1 MGLTMKKILNE
12 FSECDMFS
20 LTGRIL
26 KYDINLPKEEL
37 EREME
42 KLSLEDRKKY
52 LEQYIVNYR
61 VTEEEIIDALNK
73 VEDYCKEEKRKIY
86 ENSKDK
92 FVNYPKFDDLYEE
105 IKKECYEFNSKGE
118 GRFIADCVGS
128 KTKYGNEHRGFFYS
142 LYHDISMNIE
152 RQKDK
157 DKYCNKDGM
166 DPLEQIPNEIKKE
179 FLYYE
184 ISYFNS
190 VTVSSLPMINYYF
203 KLNNKT
209 KDYLL
214 KFRNDFCLD
223 KLEDLTFY
231 KDGEIKFFSCTHELF
246 NSINFNYKN
255 MSSDDIVDFINDEYY
270 EEDNNKI
277 IDTVNKLIIM
287 KPGTKFSFKEIMVND
302 DGLMNKVC
310 LICDKIN
317 LVLISENNNS
327 YGWSMIDKNCNLKKA
342 NQIPAILCNINDI
355 IEKKY

>member
-12 FSECDMFS
+12 FSECDVFS
-20 LTGRIL
+20 LTGKAF
-26 KYDINLPKEEL
+26 KYDISISDEEL
-37 EREME
+37 EKDMG
-42 KLSLEDRKKY
+42 KLSLKDRKKY

-166 DPLEQIPNEIKKE
+166 DPLEQIPDEIKDE

-190 VTVSSLPMINYYF
+190 VTVSSVPMINYYF
-203 KLNNKT
+203 KLNDKT

-223 KLEDLTFY
+223 ELEDLTFY

>member
-12 FSECDMFS
+12 FSECDVFS
-20 LTGRIL
+20 LTGKAF
-26 KYDINLPKEEL
+26 KYDISISDEEL
-37 EREME
+37 EKDMG
-42 KLSLEDRKKY
+42 KLSLKDRKKY

-166 DPLEQIPNEIKKE
+166 DPLEQIPDEIKDE

-190 VTVSSLPMINYYF
+190 VTVSSVPMINYYF
-203 KLNNKT
+203 KLNDKT

-223 KLEDLTFY
+223 ELEDLAFY
-231 KDGEIKFFSCTHELF
+231 KDDEIKFFSCTHELF
-246 NSINFNYKN
+246 NSIKFNYKN
-255 MSSDDIVDFINDEYY
+255 MSNENIIDFINDEYY
-270 EEDNNKI
+270 GKENNEI
-277 IDTVNKLIIM
+277 IDIVNKLIIM
-287 KPGTKFSFKEIMVND
+287 KSGTKFSFKEIGVD
-302 DGLMNKVC
+302 DDKLMNKVC
-310 LICDKIN
+310 LICDKIK
-317 LVLISENNNS
+317 LVLVFESNNS
-327 YGWSMIDKNCNLKKA
+327 YGWSTVDENGNFKKI